1 MKAKFIEVHPQNP
14 QENKIE
20 EIVEMLRKG
29 AVIIYPTDTV
39 YGIGCDVHH
48 QKAVERVCQIKNVN
62 PAKINLSFICYDLSH
77 ISEYTRNLPTP
88 IFKLMK
94 KALPGPFTFI
104 LPSGSKVPK
113 MLNTKKNTV
122 GIRIPNHNITREIVK
137 ALGNPLLSTSVPVDD
152 EVEYMT
158 DPELMLEKYEKLVD
172 IIIDGGIG
180 NIVPSTIVDCT
191 DDTPVLVREGLG
203 NLGVYL

>member
-1 MKAKFIEVHPQNP
+1 MKAKYIQIHPQNP

-20 EIVEMLRKG
+20 EVVEMLRNG

-48 QKAVERVCQIKNVN
+48 QKAVERVCQIKNIN
-62 PAKINLSFICYDLSH
+62 PAKINLSFICDDLSH

-113 MLNTKKNTV
+113 MLNTKKNTI

-137 ALGNPLLSTSVPVDD
+137 ALGNPLLSTSVPMDD

-191 DDTPVLVREGLG
+191 EDIPVLIREGLG
-203 NLGVYL
+203 NLAAFL

>member
-1 MKAKFIEVHPQNP
+1 MKAKYIQIHPQNP

-48 QKAVERVCQIKNVN
+48 QKAVERVCQIKNIN
-62 PAKINLSFICYDLSH
+62 PAKINLSFICDDLSH

-122 GIRIPNHNITREIVK
+122 GIRIPDHNITREIVK
-137 ALGNPLLSTSVPVDD
+137 ALGNPLLSTSVPMDD
-152 EVEYMT
+152 QVEYMT

-172 IIIDGGIG
+172 IIIDGGTG
-180 NIVPSTIVDCT
+180 GIVPSTIVDCT
-191 DDTPVLVREGLG
+191 DDMPVLVREGLG
-203 NLGVYL
+203 NLGDYL